1 MASVGVYARA
11 DAARSQVRT
20 ARRIHMAVMT
30 EKSADPT
37 AIRPF
42 HLEIPDEQLAELRR
56 RIEATRWPS
65 VELVDDR
72 SQGVQLATMK
82 ELARYWTT
90 EYDWRKCEARLN
102 ALP

>member
-1 MASVGVYARA
+1 
-11 DAARSQVRT
+11 
-20 ARRIHMAVMT
+20 MAVMT

-65 VELVDDR
+65 GEMVDDR

-90 EYDWRKCEARLN
+90 EYDWR
-102 ALP
+102 